1 MADRKSTEPAFERS
15 MPGRRGGRRRGAAR
29 FAPVEKPRNMKKT
42 LRRLWNFFAQEKKAL
57 ITVSGFVIADAL
69 VSLLIPYFIG
79 LAVNQI
85 GMRTGA
91 VNFPILIKILLV
103 LGLFYMMDGLLT
115 LLQGWIMA
123 SSGQKIVMS
132 LRKSMFLKLQKLPI
146 AFFDRNHHGD
156 IMSRLTNDI
165 ENIDVTISQ
174 STVELMND
182 MIMIVGS
189 LALMIWISPL
199 LTLASLIMVPLVFI
213 LTKTI
218 ASRTTRLF
226 VDQQRELGT
235 LNGQIEE
242 SVQGLN
248 VIKAFSHENEAI
260 RDFSAINKRLTDVG
274 MKAQVWSGYMMP
286 LMNVIN
292 NLGFTAVASVGGF
305 LAVKGMITVGMIA
318 SFLTYSRQF
327 SRPLNDVASIFNT
340 LQSAVAG
347 AERVFEILDE
357 REEPD
362 DRTNAKGI
370 SVFKGRIVF
379 DDVSFGYTSDHPILK
394 HVSFRVNPGESIA
407 LVGPT
412 GAGKTT
418 IINLLTRFYDSDS
431 GTILADGVDITD
443 YRRSE
448 YRGLFGIVL
457 QDTYLFHGSFL
468 ENLRYGKLDATEEEV
483 INAARTADA
492 DSFIRKTEK
501 GYHSVLQGNGDN
513 LSEGQKQLL
522 TIARAFLSD
531 PAVLI
536 LDEATSHVDTQTEQ
550 KIQKGMARLMKGRT
564 SFIIAHRLSTIK
576 NADKILVVEDGE
588 IAEQGTHQELLKK
601 HGIYYEMFMDQFSG

>member
-1 MADRKSTEPAFERS
+1 

>member
-1 MADRKSTEPAFERS
+1 MADRKSTEQTFERS

-218 ASRTTRLF
+218 ASRTTKLF

-242 SVQGLN
+242 SVQGLS

-362 DRTNAKGI
+362 DHTNAKGI

-379 DDVSFGYTSDHPILK
+379 DDVSFGYTPDHPILK
-394 HVSFRVNPGESIA
+394 HVSFHVNSGESIA

-431 GTILADGVDITD
+431 GTISADGVDIRD

-483 INAARTADA
+483 INAASTADA
-492 DSFIRKTEK
+492 DSFIRKTKK